1 VRAGEAVP
9 LPGRDRGP
17 ASQINRRRHADAREL
32 AVGGRP
38 AGHGGTPAALIV
50 SLVDGL
56 GADRAVGGADALAG
70 ALADAYV
77 RTRPDGTILAANDG
91 ATALRADAG
100 SEVVGSSIVSW
111 FLSVDHTRVRQ
122 LLDTRTPDVC
132 RESLVMVDGRDAEIA
147 FAWTIGAGDALA
159 AHWLIRVGDAST
171 EPDLGLPVAT
181 YTCRAGSLWTCVSMS
196 PRLEELVG
204 VSADHVVADP
214 VSWLEMVAPADRE
227 RLIDARLRTAE
238 QGANLSCVYRVRAP
252 GGRTVWIRDEAVL
265 APDGLVHGI
274 LLDASIEHRR
284 DEVLVQ
290 LHESSVQEVQR
301 LRDIAASRD
310 LLFRTF
316 AHDVRAAAVGGRTLL
331 QAVADEKGT
340 GAADSHLASL
350 EGALAQVMDLA
361 QAMSELETRAAALEV
376 ERIAMDELVRRA
388 VAAVAAVAAES
399 HEIHVD
405 VRPTVV
411 VVDPALV
418 IRMLTNLVSNA
429 VRHTPGGTR
438 IRVAGQRTRRG
449 VMLTVE
455 DDGPGVAAHDHE
467 RIFQPLIRGGQE
479 TDGLG
484 LGLSL
489 VRHLAE
495 LHGGEVWAESLPA
508 GGISFTIALPQPG

>member
-1 VRAGEAVP
+1 MRAGEAVP
-9 LPGRDRGP
+9 LPGRGRGP
-17 ASQINRRRHADAREL
+17 ASQINRRRHADAREP

-38 AGHGGTPAALIV
+38 AGSGGTAAAVIV
-50 SLVDGL
+50 SLVDEL
-56 GADRAVGGADALAG
+56 GADRVEGGADALAG

-77 RTRPDGTILAANDG
+77 RTRPDGTILAANDR
-91 ATALRADAG
+91 ATTLRADAP
-100 SEVVGSSIVSW
+100 EVVGSSIVSW

-147 FAWTIGAGDALA
+147 FAWNIDADDALA
-159 AHWLIRVGDAST
+159 AHWLIRVGDEST

-181 YTCRAGSLWTCVSMS
+181 YTCSAGMMWTCVSMS
-196 PRLEELVG
+196 PRLEDLVG
-204 VSADHVVADP
+204 VSADHLVADP
-214 VSWLEMVAPADRE
+214 VSWLEMVDPADRD
-227 RLIDARLRTAE
+227 RLIDARLRTAD
-238 QGANLSCVYRVRAP
+238 QGVNLSCVYRVRAP

-265 APDGLVHGI
+265 APDGLAHGI

-284 DEVLVQ
+284 DEVLVR

-301 LRDIAASRD
+301 LRHIAASRD

-331 QAVADEKGT
+331 QAVTGERGT
-340 GAADSHLASL
+340 GAADSHLTAL

-361 QAMSELETRAAALEV
+361 QAMSELETRVAALEV
-376 ERIAMDELVRRA
+376 ERIPMDELVRRA
-388 VAAVAAVAAES
+388 VDAVAAES
-399 HEIHVD
+399 HEIRVD

-411 VVDPALV
+411 VVDPAIV

-438 IRVAGQRTRRG
+438 IRVAGQRTPRG

-455 DDGPGVAAHDHE
+455 DDGPGVAEHDHE
-467 RIFQPLIRGGQE
+467 RIFQPLVRGGRE

-489 VRHLAE
+489 VRQLAE
-495 LHGGEVWAESLPA
+495 LHGGEVWAEALPA
-508 GGISFTIALPQPG
+508 GGISFTIALPHG